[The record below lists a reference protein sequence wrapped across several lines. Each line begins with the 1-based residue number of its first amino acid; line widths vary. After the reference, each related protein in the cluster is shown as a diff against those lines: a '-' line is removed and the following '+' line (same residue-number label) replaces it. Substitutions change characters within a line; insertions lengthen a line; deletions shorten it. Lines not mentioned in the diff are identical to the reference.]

1 MNWDYVA
8 HIIRDIFPQRT
19 FTVIY
24 GRNKELLDVFR
35 TSKHGIGAFMLHTE
49 REKYFSNDYCK
60 YWEAGV
66 DNIYFGESVCDLF
79 ISLDYDPKILNEE
92 TDLLAKQVKNFL
104 KPGGFAMIVNPG
116 IWANDLGNYLTT
128 NEQVK
133 TEIKRYSMFK
143 NKNVLVYENI

>member
-1 MNWDYVA
+1 M
-8 HIIRDIFPQRT
+8 
-19 FTVIY
+19 
-24 GRNKELLDVFR
+24 
-35 TSKHGIGAFMLHTE
+35 
-49 REKYFSNDYCK
+49 
-60 YWEAGV
+60 
-66 DNIYFGESVCDLF
+66 
-79 ISLDYDPKILNEE
+79 
-92 TDLLAKQVKNFL
+92 LAKQVKNFL